1 MSGDPSSQDNEQ
13 SLDGNWLRQ
22 ERERHAIS
30 RPFLAEQLQV
40 ALGIVQKVETKN
52 LAVPAEWMMM
62 LARFGFRF
70 QSSSESPSVAPATA
84 AIAGEDLAPADEPSA
99 LGQQEGQESPS
110 AESQRP
116 VQTASE
122 KSTTPEDNPPVT
134 RQPPPTGSWLRA
146 FRREHNLTL
155 DQISQRLQIPVST
168 VGYYERKDR
177 PLPSWWISTVQ
188 PLGQDTAQPDLVELI
203 ATYRLQFGRRAGQSA
218 VEALAWIA
226 HDLRTSSAEQDVS
239 YEEVEAAIEALLS
252 RRRARDG
259 HAK

>member
-13 SLDGNWLRQ
+13 SLDGNWLRR

-52 LAVPAEWMMM
+52 LAVPAEWMIM

-70 QSSSESPSVAPATA
+70 QSSSVSPSVAPATA
-84 AIAGEDLAPADEPSA
+84 AITVEDLAPADGPSA
-99 LGQQEGQESPS
+99 LGQQKSQDSPS

-122 KSTTPEDNPPVT
+122 GSTTPEDKAPV

-146 FRREHNLTL
+146 FRREHSLTL
-155 DQISQRLQIPVST
+155 EQISQRLQIPVST

-226 HDLRTSSAEQDVS
+226 HDLRTSGAEQDVS

-252 RRRARDG
+252 RRRARDR